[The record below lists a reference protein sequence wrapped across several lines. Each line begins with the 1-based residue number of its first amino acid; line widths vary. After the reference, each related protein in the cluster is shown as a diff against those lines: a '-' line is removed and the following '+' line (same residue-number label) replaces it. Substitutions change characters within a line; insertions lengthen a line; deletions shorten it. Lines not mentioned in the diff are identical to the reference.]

1 MPDERVLADTIAESR
16 RRQAMAVDVAYY
28 GDAAMERLAVNDFVV
43 FDGDLPMVSGDE
55 V

>member
-1 MPDERVLADTIAESR
+1 
-16 RRQAMAVDVAYY
+16 MAVDVAYY

-43 FDGDLPMVSGDE
+43 FDRDLPMVSGDE